1 MKKVV
6 SAHVGGKMFQI
17 EEDAYIHLNNAL
29 NAQLN
34 KQDIELKVA
43 DGFEQKLQSG
53 KSVITYP
60 DVVDVLYQ
68 LGIMLS
74 DYQSAKSFLK
84 NKKLTR
90 QINDKIIAGI
100 CSGLAEYFEIDT
112 VIIRIIF
119 VVVLILGTLGWGI
132 LAYLILW
139 IIIPPSPRKLNFNSW

>member
-74 DYQSAKSFLK
+74 DYQSAKSFFK